1 MKHRLA
7 ALFLTVALFCTLLA
21 GCAPT
26 PDVPGPNGGSSSSSG
41 STNNGGNSESEDNN
55 SGGNTATKLQPKA
68 YMEAYNVSYITS
80 ITSKIIS
87 KNPYVANY
95 VFSVVNPNKNYSLSS
110 VKISIVLT
118 DNNGK
123 TLTDYTTIQS
133 IAPGDTVR
141 FAYSASYP
149 VPVHID
155 RYCVDTVP
163 SSYFKTPETESD
175 GTPKMAKS
183 SDITVVGAKEIKTSS
198 KFDYNIINGTALNT
212 GHYPCKVKV
221 SLLLKKNGQTVYAT
235 WVNSPSDVLANG
247 NFPVTIYAPKNID
260 YDSFDLIAIPC

>member
-7 ALFLTVALFCTLLA
+7 ALFLAAALFCTLLA

-26 PDVPGPNGGSSSSSG
+26 PNVPGPNGGGSSSSG
-41 STNNGGNSESEDNN
+41 STNNGGNSEKEDNN
-55 SGGNTATKLQPKA
+55 GGGNTATKLQPKV
-68 YMEAYNVSYITS
+68 YMEAYSAPYVS
-80 ITSKIIS
+80 SK
-87 KNPYVANY
+87 KAYVANY

-110 VKISIVLT
+110 VKLCIVLT
-118 DNNGK
+118 DSNGK
-123 TLTDYTTIQS
+123 TLTDYTTIQT

-141 FAYSASYP
+141 FAYSASYS
-149 VPVHID
+149 VPVHVD
-155 RYCVDTVP
+155 GYRVDTVL

-183 SDITVVGAKEIKTSS
+183 SDVTVVDAKETKTSV

-212 GHYPCKVKV
+212 SRYPCKVKV

-235 WVNSPSDVLANG
+235 WVNSSSDVLANG
-247 NFPVTIYAPKNID
+247 KFPVTIYAPKQID

>member
-1 MKHRLA
+1 MKHKLA
-7 ALFLTVALFCTLLA
+7 ALFLAAALFCTLLA

-80 ITSKIIS
+80 EIIS

-141 FAYSASYP
+141 FAYSASYS
-149 VPVHID
+149 VPVHMD
-155 RYCVDTVP
+155 RYHVDTVL

-175 GTPKMAKS
+175 GTPKIA
-183 SDITVVGAKEIKTSS
+183 

-212 GHYPCKVKV
+212 SHYPCKVKV

-235 WVNSPSDVLANG
+235 WVNSSSDVPANG

>member
-7 ALFLTVALFCTLLA
+7 ALFLAAALFCTLLA
-21 GCAPT
+21 SCAPT
-26 PDVPGPNGGSSSSSG
+26 PDVPGPGGGSSSSSG

-55 SGGNTATKLQPKA
+55 GGGNTATKLQPKV
-68 YMEAYNVSYITS
+68 YMEAYSSPYVS
-80 ITSKIIS
+80 SK
-87 KNPYVANY
+87 KAYVANY

-110 VKISIVLT
+110 VKLCIVLT
-118 DNNGK
+118 DSNGK
-123 TLTDYTTIQS
+123 TLTDYTTIQT

-141 FAYSASYP
+141 FAYSASYST
-149 VPVHID
+149 PVHVD
-155 RYCVDTVP
+155 HYSVDTVLP
-163 SSYFKTPETESD
+163 SYFKTPETESD

-183 SDITVVGAKEIKTSS
+183 SDVMVVDAKETKTSV

-212 GHYPCKVKV
+212 SRYPCKVKV

-235 WVNSPSDVLANG
+235 WVNSTSDVPANG

>member
-1 MKHRLA
+1 M
-7 ALFLTVALFCTLLA
+7 
-21 GCAPT
+21 GC
-26 PDVPGPNGGSSSSSG
+26 SS
-41 STNNGGNSESEDNN
+41 
-55 SGGNTATKLQPKA
+55 
-68 YMEAYNVSYITS
+68 
-80 ITSKIIS
+80 
-87 KNPYVANY
+87 NY

-141 FAYSASYP
+141 FAYSASYS

-155 RYCVDTVP
+155 DCRVDTVL

-183 SDITVVGAKEIKTSS
+183 SDITVVDAKETKTSP

-212 GHYPCKVKV
+212 SHYPCKVKV
-221 SLLLKKNGQTVYAT
+221 SLLLKKNGRIVYAT

-247 NFPVTIYAPKNID
+247 TFPVTIYAPKNID

>member
-7 ALFLTVALFCTLLA
+7 ALFLAASLFCTLLA

-26 PDVPGPNGGSSSSSG
+26 PDVPGPGGGSSSSSG
-41 STNNGGNSESEDNN
+41 STNNGGNSESGDNN
-55 SGGNTATKLQPKA
+55 SGGNTATKLQPRA
-68 YMEAYNVSYITS
+68 YMEAYNISYITS
-80 ITSKIIS
+80 KTIS
-87 KNPYVANY
+87 KNQYVANY

-110 VKISIVLT
+110 VKIRIVLT

-141 FAYSASYP
+141 FAYSASYS
-149 VPVHID
+149 VPVHVD
-155 RYCVDTVP
+155 GYRVDTVL

-183 SDITVVGAKEIKTSS
+183 SDITVVDTGETKTSF

-212 GHYPCKVKV
+212 SHYPCKLKV
-221 SLLLKKNGQTVYAT
+221 SLLLKKNGRIVYAT
-235 WVNSPSDVLANG
+235 WVNSSSDVPANG
-247 NFPVTIYAPKNID
+247 NFPVTIFMHQKI
-260 YDSFDLIAIPC
+260 STTTRLT

>member
-7 ALFLTVALFCTLLA
+7 ALFLAAALFCTLLT

-26 PDVPGPNGGSSSSSG
+26 PDVPGPNGGSSSSG

-183 SDITVVGAKEIKTSS
+183 SDITVVGAKETKTSS

-247 NFPVTIYAPKNID
+247 KFPVTIYAPKNID

>member
-7 ALFLTVALFCTLLA
+7 ALFLAAALFCTLLA

-80 ITSKIIS
+80 KIIS

-110 VKISIVLT
+110 VKISIDLT

-123 TLTDYTTIQS
+123 PLTDYTTIQS

-141 FAYSASYP
+141 FAYSASYS
-149 VPVHID
+149 VPVHIGGC
-155 RYCVDTVP
+155 RVDPVL

-183 SDITVVGAKEIKTSS
+183 SDITVVGAKETKTSS

-212 GHYPCKVKV
+212 SHYPCKVKV

-247 NFPVTIYAPKNID
+247 TFPVTIYAPKNID

>member
-7 ALFLTVALFCTLLA
+7 ALFLTAALFCALLA

-80 ITSKIIS
+80 KTIS
-87 KNPYVANY
+87 KNQYVANY

-141 FAYSASYP
+141 FAYSASYS
-149 VPVHID
+149 VPVHINS
-155 RYCVDTVP
+155 YSVDPVL
-163 SSYFKTPETESD
+163 SSYFKTPETEPD

-183 SDITVVGAKEIKTSS
+183 SDITVVGAKETKTS

-212 GHYPCKVKV
+212 SHYPCKVKV

-235 WVNSPSDVLANG
+235 WVNSSSDVLANG

>member
-7 ALFLTVALFCTLLA
+7 ALFLAAALFCTLLA

-55 SGGNTATKLQPKA
+55 NGGNTATKLQPKA
-68 YMEAYNVSYITS
+68 HMEAYNVSYITS
-80 ITSKIIS
+80 EIIS

-149 VPVHID
+149 VHID
-155 RYCVDTVP
+155 RYCVDPVL

-183 SDITVVGAKEIKTSS
+183 SDITVVGAKETKTSS

-212 GHYPCKVKV
+212 SHYPCKVKV

-235 WVNSPSDVLANG
+235 WVNSSSDVLANG
-247 NFPVTIYAPKNID
+247 KFPVTIYAPKHID

>member
-7 ALFLTVALFCTLLA
+7 ALFLAAALFCTLLA

-26 PDVPGPNGGSSSSSG
+26 PDVPGPGGGSSSSG

-55 SGGNTATKLQPKA
+55 NGGNTATKLQPKA
-68 YMEAYNVSYITS
+68 YMEAYNVSY

-110 VKISIVLT
+110 VKISIDLT

-123 TLTDYTTIQS
+123 PLTDYTTIQS

-141 FAYSASYP
+141 FAYSASYS
-149 VPVHID
+149 VPVHMD
-155 RYCVDTVP
+155 RYHVDTVL

-175 GTPKMAKS
+175 GTPKIAKS
-183 SDITVVGAKEIKTSS
+183 SDINSSRRERNQDFLQIRLQHYQRNCAQHQPLSLQGQGFAAPEKERS
-198 KFDYNIINGTALNT
+198 DRLCNL
-212 GHYPCKVKV
+212 
-221 SLLLKKNGQTVYAT
+221 GQF
-235 WVNSPSDVLANG
+235 SFGCSCQRH
-247 NFPVTIYAPKNID
+247 FPR
-260 YDSFDLIAIPC
+260 YDLCTQKYRLRLV